1 VNVTRAPHKVFL
13 GSAIIETNPHV
24 VSVVLSH
31 NVIDRLLLVRV
42 LNMNEVSAPGGAVTL
57 RSRPRGP
64 SVHELVTRA
73 VDGKQIAV
81 ERGRVLIVGVA
92 TSVHTCNK

>member
-1 VNVTRAPHKVFL
+1 VFL
-13 GSAIIETNPHV
+13 AGLVIETNPHV

-31 NVIDRLLLVRV
+31 NVIYRLLLIRV
-42 LNMNEVSAPGGAVTL
+42 LNMDQVSAPGGAVAL
-57 RSRPRGP
+57 RPRPRGL
-64 SVHELVTRA
+64 SVHELVARA

>member
-1 VNVTRAPHKVFL
+1 MFL

-42 LNMNEVSAPGGAVTL
+42 LNMNQVAAPGGAVAL
-57 RSRPRGP
+57 RARPRGP
-64 SVHELVTRA
+64 SVHELVARA
-73 VDGKQIAV
+73 ADGKQIAM
-81 ERGRVLIVGVA
+81 ESCRVLIVGVV
-92 TSVHTCNK
+92 TPVHTCNK